1 MFQTKEQGKKLQK
14 IQNETEISNMP
25 DKKFKVMVIDTGL
38 QKRMNEV
45 SENTKEKENI
55 KNNQS

>member
-1 MFQTKEQGKKLQK
+1 MKQ
-14 IQNETEISNMP
+14 ISNMS
-25 DKKFKVMVIDTGL
+25 DEKFKVMVIDTGL
-38 QKRMNEV
+38 EKRVDQV